1 MSLGASRAVQK
12 FELLIIQYHDQL
24 IRAFQSSCVAEGSI
38 LSEEMTHISK
48 KGKQTRRKEKAYTS
62 VVMASWVVSCDGRE
76 RSAGLRRRR
85 EGRAR
90 RPLAGGKVSI
100 KRKLRLR
107 GAFRTGFRKRSNAH
121 VIRDERASGVLLYA
135 VSRPSPWVGAT
146 ATTVYYSILYCIT
159 FFALPPSFQF
169 LPQVVF
175 VDHALPSA
183 MYMSASMNP
192 HHRLSVFSRW
202 IELTL

>member
-1 MSLGASRAVQK
+1 VRSGQKAILSFLRSRSRSLLNSMSLGASRAVQK

-100 KRKLRLR
+100 KRKLRLQ
-107 GAFRTGFRKRSNAH
+107 GCVPNWLSKAFERTRNKG
-121 VIRDERASGVLLYA
+121 
-135 VSRPSPWVGAT
+135 
-146 ATTVYYSILYCIT
+146 
-159 FFALPPSFQF
+159 
-169 LPQVVF
+169 
-175 VDHALPSA
+175 
-183 MYMSASMNP
+183 
-192 HHRLSVFSRW
+192 
-202 IELTL
+202 